1 MVDRQL
7 NQAKYFLKQLEVCPA
22 HPKEAD
28 STDKHQRKMTEK
40 GREYKKEVIGKK
52 RANLVSRIIRK
63 SCEID
68 LFLLSPEWC
77 HCEGGI
83 SSVEWNIQAN
93 KGYLTRN
100 GWIRW

>member
-1 MVDRQL
+1 MDRQL

-40 GREYKKEVIGKK
+40 EREYRKEVIGKK

-63 SCEID
+63 SSEID
-68 LFLLSPEWC
+68 LFLHSLQNDVTVKEELAQLSE
-77 HCEGGI
+77 I
-83 SSVEWNIQAN
+83 FKLI
-93 KGYLTRN
+93 KD
-100 GWIRW
+100 I